1 MQKIIFICHGNIC
14 RSPMAEFIFKNM
26 VEQRGLSD
34 RFEVASAATSTDERG
49 RDIYPPAQQILRE
62 NGIPFESRHARQITK
77 ADGEHYDLL
86 ICMDHNNLKNA
97 KRILPE
103 ESHHKLHPFME
114 FAGEPRDVADP
125 WYTRNFKKAYD
136 DIIFGSNAL
145 LEKLI
150 NWKE

>member
-26 VEQRGLSD
+26 VAKRGLSD

-49 RDIYPPAQQILRE
+49 RDIYPPAQKVLTE

-97 KRILPE
+97 RRILPE
-103 ESHHKLHPFME
+103 EAHHKLRLFME
-114 FAGEPRDVADP
+114 FAGESRDVADP
-125 WYTRNFKKAYD
+125 WYTRNFQKAFD
-136 DIIFGSNAL
+136 DIFLGCQAL
-145 LEKLI
+145 LSHLT
-150 NWKE
+150 KEV